1 MRTRSHV
8 DGPYPAIDA
17 AKRLLSL
24 FSRLLLFITLS
35 PFSHIHQS
43 DLSHTH
49 ILFIYIFILFFLE
62 VAGLAQKL
70 AAKVPTVGGEKSF
83 LTGADIGR
91 LVGVRGN
98 SRWLCRAVPCIFHI
112 ILDRIYNVI

>member
-43 DLSHTH
+43 DLSHT
-49 ILFIYIFILFFLE
+49 LIYSIIFLFFILE

-98 SRWLCRAVPCIFHI
+98 SRWLCHALYFSYYFR
-112 ILDRIYNVI
+112 